1 MVRRSIN
8 FWEGG
13 MTVGRGVTVR
23 NVPPQNRRFAKV
35 MRQEMTRAE
44 LRLGLR
50 LRKPGLPG
58 LLGGRETARRS
69 RRSAA

>member
-1 MVRRSIN
+1 
-8 FWEGG
+8 

-44 LRLGLR
+44 
-50 LRKPGLPG
+50 
-58 LLGGRETARRS
+58 
-69 RRSAA
+69 